1 MDKKSSKTK
10 EILRWMQNDLPENAP
25 LMIIICA
32 FSAGLGLAS
41 AIFMIWFVIKLLMS
55 IFY

>member
-1 MDKKSSKTK
+1 MEKKSSKTK
-10 EILRWMQNDLPENAP
+10 AILKWMQNDLPDNAP

-41 AIFMIWFVIKLLMS
+41 AIFMIGLVIKLLMS